1 MSGSGFLGWKDRNQV
16 LLSKAEGLRAE
27 LDEKRD
33 RSPEHAFVTTSRR
46 KHRTVRV
53 DEKARADKEEA
64 AAFTTDEELVF
75 SKKGDSRVKWL
86 YKALLLAGKKTIP
99 VNRVYETILSKKFL
113 SDVTDV
119 QGNRIY
125 KLLIANLHI
134 FSSKQQKHIQSDSA
148 GFTAFKN
155 IAIPEKAEKTRKS
168 KKSKD
173 TEGHERRRRSR
184 SCSAPARRSRSSSD
198 DRRRTRHRSRHRD
211 AGAGSAGADHSRS
224 RSRRR
229 TDTAVPESKSA
240 PERRANAFEDNES
253 EDPRLSAPGALDDF
267 L

>member
-1 MSGSGFLGWKDRNQV
+1 MSGSGFLGWNDRNQV

-27 LDEKRD
+27 LDDKKD

-99 VNRVYETILSKKFL
+99 VNRVYETIMSRRFL

-125 KLLIANLHI
+125 KLLNANLHI
-134 FSSKQQKHIQSDSA
+134 FSSKQQKHIQSESA

-155 IAIPEKAEKTRKS
+155 VAVAEKPEKKGKS

-173 TEGHERRRRSR
+173 KEGHERRKRSR
-184 SCSAPARRSRSSSD
+184 SCSAPARRSPARRSRSSSD

-211 AGAGSAGADHSRS
+211 AGSCSRS

-229 TDTAVPESKSA
+229 PDAVVPPESAAS
-240 PERRANAFEDNES
+240 ERRASAVEDNES